1 MDYELVIIGAG
12 PAGLSAAIYASR
24 SGIDNVVLDSA
35 SGGGMVPENPVVENY
50 PGFPEISGME
60 LAEKFKEH
68 ARKYTELQYRTDVEN
83 ITKEDSAFTLNTDQ
97 GKIRSKAIIFA
108 TGTKH
113 RHLDIE
119 GEKEFRGKGIS
130 YCATCDGPLFNGS
143 DLVVIGGGSTALTET
158 LYLNEMD
165 DDREITLVH
174 RRDQFRGEE
183 ALVEKLKRKK
193 VNLKMKYNPVQIYGD
208 DFVKGVKVENVETG
222 KEEDIS
228 CEGVFVSIGEIPQN
242 DLAVSMGVE
251 VDEKGYIETDE
262 KMETNISGVYAAG
275 DVTGGIRQI
284 VTAVSEGAIA
294 ALNSLATLGK
304 DYPY

>member
-1 MDYELVIIGAG
+1 
-12 PAGLSAAIYASR
+12 
-24 SGIDNVVLDSA
+24 
-35 SGGGMVPENPVVENY
+35 
-50 PGFPEISGME
+50 
-60 LAEKFKEH
+60 
-68 ARKYTELQYRTDVEN
+68 
-83 ITKEDSAFTLNTDQ
+83 
-97 GKIRSKAIIFA
+97 
-108 TGTKH
+108 
-113 RHLDIE
+113 
-119 GEKEFRGKGIS
+119 
-130 YCATCDGPLFNGS
+130 
-143 DLVVIGGGSTALTET
+143 
-158 LYLNEMD
+158 
-165 DDREITLVH
+165 
-174 RRDQFRGEE
+174 
-183 ALVEKLKRKK
+183 
-193 VNLKMKYNPVQIYGD
+193 MKYNPVQIYGD